1 MRFLLRDAAKL
12 DLADIWLST
21 AERWGVD
28 QADDYVRAIEDRL
41 GRICDFPESYPNYDC
56 AHGSFRKA
64 RSGEHLIFYIVGETS
79 FEVVRV
85 LHNRTD
91 VEEALA

>member
-28 QADDYVRAIEDRL
+28 QADDYVRAIESRL
-41 GRICDFPESYPNYDC
+41 GRIRDFPESYPKYHC
-56 AHGSFRKA
+56 SHGSFRKA

-79 FEVVRV
+79 IEVVRV
-85 LHNRTD
+85 LHNRMD